1 MILFQVIIAV
11 VVAYLIGSIP
21 TSIWIGKLVY
31 GIDIR
36 KEGSGNA
43 GTTNVIRVLGWKAG
57 IPVLV
62 FDILKGWVAVKLS
75 YYFPGDLLSIAGM
88 DYLKIALAIA
98 AVIGH
103 IFPVYEN
110 FKGGKGVATLLGVG
124 IALYGYSVLYAIG
137 LFIVILLIF
146 RYVSLASILSAVAF
160 PFIVIFIDGIDSL
173 PVIILAIAI
182 AVFISITHRRNIV
195 RLIRGDELKIS
206 FKKKSKT
213 NS

>member
-75 YYFPGDLLSIAGM
+75 YYFPGDLLSTAGM
-88 DYLKIALAIA
+88 DYLRIALAIA

-110 FKGGKGVATLLGVG
+110 LKGGKGVATLLGVG

-137 LFIVILLIF
+137 LFIAILLIF

-173 PVIILAIAI
+173 PMIILAIAI
-182 AVFISITHRRNIV
+182 AVFISFTHRRNIV
-195 RLIRGDELKIS
+195 RLIKGDELKFS